1 MDVLDQAQGRLTDKD
16 VPSQMSAVQLG
27 VGTQARKGDGG
38 AWGQSSGAAGTQG
51 ESRAGLLV
59 SEALLGTFSSSA
71 N

>member
-38 AWGQSSGAAGTQG
+38 ARGQRSGAAGTQG
-51 ESRAGLLV
+51 ESRLLA

>member
-1 MDVLDQAQGRLTDKD
+1 MDVLDQAQGGLTDKH

-38 AWGQSSGAAGTQG
+38 AQGQSSWAAGAQR

-59 SEALLGTFSSSA
+59 SEALLGTFSSFA